1 MNEERTCP
9 KLSTGQDSTL
19 GNWRLLCAAV
29 FGEDS
34 PSVRYFD
41 AKIEDQG
48 ADMWVVAD
56 EQQMMGLVFHME
68 KVTGDGR
75 TIDDQV

>member
-1 MNEERTCP
+1 MNEDRTCP

-29 FGEDS
+29 FGKDS

-41 AKIEDQG
+41 AKIADQG

-56 EQQMMGLVFHME
+56 EQQMMYVVLNAE
-68 KVTGDGR
+68 KEALDGR
-75 TIDDQV
+75 QADA